1 MYSKYIR
8 TGLDLCLPFAVLLL
22 AAGGVSRGREPGKKF
37 ASKNDHSTRGGR
49 EGRRELER
57 EGEEDRQ
64 EKSRKEG
71 VRKRKAAMISVRELP
86 YMISELKRERALNLL
101 TIC

>member
-37 ASKNDHSTRGGR
+37 ASKNDHSTRGGE
-49 EGRRELER
+49 EGGRDGGRELER

-71 VRKRKAAMISVRELP
+71 RSKEEEGCNDIRS
-86 YMISELKRERALNLL
+86 RAS
-101 TIC
+101 IHDIRAEA

>member
-1 MYSKYIR
+1 M
-8 TGLDLCLPFAVLLL
+8 
-22 AAGGVSRGREPGKKF
+22 SRGREPGKKF
-37 ASKNDHSTRGGR
+37 ASKNDHSTRGGE
-49 EGRRELER
+49 EGGRDGGRELER

-86 YMISELKRERALNLL
+86 YMISEQKRERALNLL